1 MVAAWKGD
9 TFKQVI
15 KRYRT
20 ALSGRRHD
28 CRTREVRWRPAQ
40 GRMSA
45 AIGTAAATSPWG
57 YYGGGYPGYYG
68 GVYANRSYVTGRPTL
83 VPRYS
88 PAITRPS

>member
-1 MVAAWKGD
+1 MIHAPSAGAYTSKIIEHYEHHVVAAWKGD

-40 GRMSA
+40 GGCQSRVFA
-45 AIGTAAATSPWG
+45 
-57 YYGGGYPGYYG
+57 
-68 GVYANRSYVTGRPTL
+68 RPT
-83 VPRYS
+83 VS
-88 PAITRPS
+88 